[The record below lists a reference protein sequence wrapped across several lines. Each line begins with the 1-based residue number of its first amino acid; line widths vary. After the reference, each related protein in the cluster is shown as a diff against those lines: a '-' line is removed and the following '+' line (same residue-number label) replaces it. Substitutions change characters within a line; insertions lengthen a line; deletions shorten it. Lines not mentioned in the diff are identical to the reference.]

1 MTNPEYILEF
11 MRENDMRF
19 YTLSNSFDRETVKQ
33 FGEHSLD
40 DGIRKLE
47 RFFKNNKG
55 FFRIKLYASNAV
67 KRDGS
72 PTERP
77 TIFEVNLTGEE
88 FKDKDN
94 TPSGLGNVEPLNR
107 PTHTSPMGAVVGMD
121 KYLDKHEVV
130 SEMKATIVR
139 LEMENQYLKENHA
152 KELEN
157 LRRDLE
163 ARIKEAQDGNAM
175 FGQGISMLLQRMGV
189 AE

>member
-33 FGEHSLD
+33 FNEQSLD
-40 DGIRKLE
+40 DGVRKLE

-55 FFRIKLYASNAV
+55 FFRIKLYSTNAV
-67 KRDGS
+67 KRDGV
-72 PTERP
+72 PNEKP

-88 FKDKDN
+88 FKDKA
-94 TPSGLGNVEPLNR
+94 PEGLGSVQPLDR
-107 PTHTSPMGAVVGMD
+107 PTYSSPMGAVVGMD

-130 SEMKATIVR
+130 SELKSTIVR
-139 LEMENQYLKENHA
+139 LEMENSYLKENHA
-152 KELEN
+152 KELEA
-157 LRRDLE
+157 LRKDLE
-163 ARIKEAQDGNAM
+163 NRVKEAQDSNAM
-175 FGQGISMLLQRMGV
+175 FGQGISMIMQRMGV

>member
-33 FGEHSLD
+33 FNEQSLD

-55 FFRIKLYASNAV
+55 FFRIKLYSSNNV
-67 KRDGS
+67 KRDGTPS
-72 PTERP
+72 EKP

-88 FKDKDN
+88 FKDK
-94 TPSGLGNVEPLNR
+94 TPINGLGASDEPLVR
-107 PTHTSPMGAVVGMD
+107 HSMPSPNGAVVDMN
-121 KYLDKHEVV
+121 KYLDKHEVNA
-130 SEMKATIVR
+130 ELKATIIR
-139 LEMENQYLKENHA
+139 LEMENQHLKENHA
-152 KELEN
+152 RELEA

-175 FGQGISMLLQRMGV
+175 FGQGISMLMQRMGV

>member
-33 FGEHSLD
+33 FNEQSLD

-55 FFRIKLYASNAV
+55 FFRIKLYSSNNV

-72 PTERP
+72 PNEKP

-88 FKDKDN
+88 FKDKAAND
-94 TPSGLGNVEPLNR
+94 GLGSVEPLNR
-107 PTHTSPMGAVVGMD
+107 PNYSSPMGAVVGMD

-130 SEMKATIVR
+130 SELKAAIVR
-139 LEMENQYLKENHA
+139 LEMENNYLKENHA
-152 KELEN
+152 KELES
-157 LRRDLE
+157 LRKDLE
-163 ARIKEAQDGNAM
+163 SRVKEAQDSNAM
-175 FGQGISMLLQRMGV
+175 FGQGISMLMQRMGV

>member
-33 FGEHSLD
+33 FNEQSLD

-55 FFRIKLYASNAV
+55 FFRIKLYSSNNV

-72 PTERP
+72 PNEKP

-88 FKDKDN
+88 FKDKASN
-94 TPSGLGNVEPLNR
+94 EGLGSLEPLNR
-107 PTHTSPMGAVVGMD
+107 PNYSSPMGAVVGMD

-130 SEMKATIVR
+130 SELKATIVR
-139 LEMENQYLKENHA
+139 LEMENNYLKENHA
-152 KELEN
+152 KELET
-157 LRRDLE
+157 LRKDLE
-163 ARIKEAQDGNAM
+163 ARIKEAQDSNAM
-175 FGQGISMLLQRMGV
+175 FGQGISMLMQRMGV

>member
-55 FFRIKLYASNAV
+55 FFRIKLYSSNAV

-72 PTERP
+72 PTEKP

-88 FKDKDN
+88 FKEKK
-94 TPSGLGNVEPLNR
+94 TPEGLGSMEPLTR
-107 PTHTSPMGAVVGMD
+107 VSPPSPIGAVVGMD

-130 SEMKATIVR
+130 AELKSTIVR

-152 KELEN
+152 KELES
-157 LRRDLE
+157 LRKDLE